1 MLFACLT
8 PRDDRSRRHG
18 EAGGDMTHLFSDT
31 AATFD
36 FRHRTG
42 RSSRPIRVTFT
53 MIIAAALLLASQA
66 VALAGHPDPGFVVG
80 PERRGSGDEVKPF
93 ATLHPSAGNQLQFVE
108 MRGEDGNVPGVGI
121 IEIAEPGQ
129 SSTAQLDRL
138 KGANPMEVF
147 NALSLRGAPIP
158 AILKET
164 YGQPKLGPQG
174 WGDPDPGPYPVGG
187 EVSFEF
193 PNPADGDVSFKF
205 PTKHYSYLRHSGC
218 RVRLGGHPEQW
229 HAPLEYGLDNYSDF
243 FLSRFDGPVTKPQ
256 HWHAGSDQPKIGGG
270 GWYYDFYGLAES
282 VTGFSVAVQ
291 LCDTAHFFAV
301 NGENVG
307 KDVILRT
314 RPVSMS
320 SSETWLS
327 VYNLGKLDMG
337 DKVVSFQYHP
347 PEPVTPF
354 TSRMDIRLEIKNASN
369 ATSQQGPGTKGD
381 LFFIGATWQEV
392 TNSDFPTND

>member
-1 MLFACLT
+1 
-8 PRDDRSRRHG
+8 
-18 EAGGDMTHLFSDT
+18 MTHLFSGT
-31 AATFD
+31 AGTVDSRQQAGRRTRSLRATL
-36 FRHRTG
+36 TLA
-42 RSSRPIRVTFT
+42 VVMT
-53 MIIAAALLLASQA
+53 LLLASQS
-66 VALAGHPDPGFVVG
+66 VALAGHSDPGFVVG
-80 PERRGSGDEVKPF
+80 PERRASGDDVKPF
-93 ATLHPSAGNQLQFVE
+93 AILHPGAGNELRFVE
-108 MRGEDGNVPGVGI
+108 VHDQNGSVQGVGI
-121 IEIAEPGQ
+121 IEIAEQGQ
-129 SSTAQLDRL
+129 SSTAKLDRL

-164 YGQPKLGPQG
+164 YGPPELGPQG
-174 WGDPDPGPYPVGG
+174 WGDPDPDLHTVYGD
-187 EVSFEF
+187 VSFRF
-193 PNPADGDVSFKF
+193 PDPVDGDVSFKF

-218 RVRLGGHPEQW
+218 RVRRGGYPQQW
-229 HAPLEYGLDNYSDF
+229 RAPLEYGFDNYSDF
-243 FLSRFDGPVTKPQ
+243 FISPFDGPVTKPQ
-256 HWHAGSDQPKIGGG
+256 NWHTASDPPDIGGG

-291 LCDTAHFFAV
+291 LCDTAHFFSV

-320 SSETWLS
+320 SSGMWLS

-354 TSRMDIRLEIKNASN
+354 TPRMDIRLEIKNASN
-369 ATSQQGPGTKGD
+369 ATSQQGPGMKGD
-381 LFFIGATWQEV
+381 RFFIGATWNEV
-392 TNSDFPTND
+392 TNSDFPTSD